1 VTVGHEDEQESIVT
15 EGLSVGDRVVIDG
28 ASRLSDGTKIAV
40 VQPTA
45 AELRNEADRPATPGT
60 RQQRSG
66 GSE

>member
-1 VTVGHEDEQESIVT
+1 M
-15 EGLSVGDRVVIDG
+15 GDRVVIDG

-66 GSE
+66 GSSE